1 MRPSVQDVQA
11 ALGPNERPAVNAGG
25 PGAGTPPGLVNP
37 LGLPTFVCAWMLLE
51 ADAFAARCRLTML
64 ALADAFNGAVFE
76 VMRNGRLA
84 SVTLFVPFQ
93 RRAAARAP

>member
-1 MRPSVQDVQA
+1 MQA
-11 ALGPNERPAVNAGG
+11 ALGANERPAVNAGG

-37 LGLPTFVCAWMLLE
+37 LGLPTFVCALQRVL
-51 ADAFAARCRLTML
+51 ARGNPCHCHQLTH
-64 ALADAFNGAVFE
+64 AGPRADAFNGVVFE

-93 RRAAARAP
+93 RRAGARAQ